1 MTRAGK
7 AGRTGLALMI
17 AIASVAVMTPGMAVA
32 QYPVAPPAAG
42 PLRPFQLPALQESTL
57 PNGLKLVVIENHK
70 LPVVGISLSVPA
82 GSKRELPGR
91 EGSASL
97 MADLLTRGTTTR
109 SADQIAS
116 QIEAL
121 GSTLAA
127 DADPDFLNVS

>member
-1 MTRAGK
+1 MMRAVKVGP
-7 AGRTGLALMI
+7 AGLALI
-17 AIASVAVMTPGMAVA
+17 VAIAAFAVMTPGMAVA
-32 QYPVAPPAAG
+32 QYPVTPPAAG
-42 PLRPFQLPALQESTL
+42 PLRPLQLPALQESTL

-82 GSKRELPGR
+82 GSKRELSGR

-109 SADQIAS
+109 SAEQIAS

-121 GSTLAA
+121 GS
-127 DADPDFLNVS
+127 